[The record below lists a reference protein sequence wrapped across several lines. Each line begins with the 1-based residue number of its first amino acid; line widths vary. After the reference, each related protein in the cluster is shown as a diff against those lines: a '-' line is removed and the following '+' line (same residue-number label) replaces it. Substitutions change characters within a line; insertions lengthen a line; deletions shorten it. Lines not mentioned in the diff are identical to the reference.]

1 MKGTIEEFLNAK
13 ENLEQMS
20 SEILEIVKKYKGK
33 LDIVD
38 EILLTHCAT
47 KCTKYALKLNSK
59 LKNTEIDL

>member
-13 ENLEQMS
+13 DNLEDMANN
-20 SEILEIVKKYKGK
+20 ILKIVDKYKGK

-38 EILLTHCAT
+38 EVHLIQYAT
-47 KCTKYALKLNSK
+47 KCTKYAVKLNSK

>member
-13 ENLEQMS
+13 NNLEDMANN
-20 SEILEIVKKYKGK
+20 ILKIVDKYKGK

-38 EILLTHCAT
+38 EVLLTQCAT
-47 KCTKYALKLNSK
+47 KCTKYSVKLNSK